1 MTEVRTGEARRR
13 VEDLVASLASQS
25 VGGTSPADPDEV
37 LGALDSMGLVE
48 LVVALEKEF
57 SVALPADL
65 ITVDTFSSVDGIVDA
80 VRTCVEPTV
89 DVHDYVV
96 DGRLVTPPDGSV
108 IDVLGRWASSRPDA
122 PFLTWLP
129 ASGEPEVLTYGEL
142 ESRSRSL
149 AAILSAGGDLSGQRI
164 AVLAANDIPT
174 VVAMF
179 ALVRAGATCLFLNPL
194 DPPGRLRPILAAH
207 SVSRVYRTPYAADVP
222 EDLAL
227 PIPDAVGGPEWEKDR
242 TSTDRPAFMFGTS
255 GSTAATKL
263 VLQSHRALLSNA
275 QTLQRHHGLDGDTV
289 IMGCL
294 PLHHVNGVHFT
305 VMAVL
310 HAGAHVVIPQ
320 RFDPLRYRAQMDEHR
335 PHIASVV
342 PTILETVL
350 ATGRGWRPPAS
361 LRYFVTA
368 AAPMT
373 ASLAKRVVT
382 AFGVRVVQGYGLTET
397 TNFSTTLPVDLSDED
412 YAALILDASIPT
424 VGVALDGNEIA
435 VLSKAG
441 EPLGEGEVGEV
452 CMRGHN
458 VMDGYADRPDVT
470 AEAFAGG
477 WFHSGDLGYWTE
489 GPDHR
494 RYFHLTGRIKNIAKV
509 RGEVVSLEEVERA
522 LCSLD
527 GVVDAGCTT
536 LPHALWGE
544 EIVAAVTLREV
555 DVKDLAD
562 GLASLVPATAIPRRW
577 YELPEIP
584 RTPTGKLRRV
594 ELLDLL
600 GLKGTK

>member
-1 MTEVRTGEARRR
+1 MTDWTRDARRR
-13 VEDLVASLASQS
+13 VENLVAGLASQS
-25 VGGTSPADPDEV
+25 TGGTSPAET
-37 LGALDSMGLVE
+37 LGSLDSMGLVE

-80 VRTCVEPTV
+80 VRASAEPSV
-89 DVHDYVV
+89 DVHDYLV
-96 DGRLVTPPDGSV
+96 DGRLVTPPDGDV
-108 IDVLGRWASSRPDA
+108 IGVLGRWASSRPDA
-122 PFLTWLP
+122 AFLTWLP

-142 ESRSRSL
+142 DFRSRSL
-149 AAILSAGGDLSGQRI
+149 AAVLSAGEDLTGRRI
-164 AVLAANDIPT
+164 GLIAANDIST

-179 ALVRAGATCLFLNPL
+179 ALLRAGATCLFLNPL
-194 DPPGRLRPILAAH
+194 DPPERLRSILTGH
-207 SVSRVYRTPYAADVP
+207 SVTTVFHTHHATDVP
-222 EDLAL
+222 EDLAR
-227 PIPDAVGGPEWEKDR
+227 PIPGHDDAPEWGKDR
-242 TSTDRPAFMFGTS
+242 HSTDRPALMFGTS
-255 GSTAATKL
+255 GSTAASKL
-263 VLQSHRALLSNA
+263 VMQSHRALLSNA
-275 QTLQRHHGLDGDTV
+275 QTLERHHGLDTETT
-289 IMGCL
+289 IMGGL

-310 HAGAHVVIPQ
+310 QAGAHVVIPQ
-320 RFDPLRYRAQMDEHR
+320 RFDPLKYRAQLDEHR

-342 PTILETVL
+342 PTILETLL
-350 ATGRGWRPPAS
+350 ATGRGWRPPGS

-373 ASLAKRVVT
+373 SSLAQRVVT

-412 YAALILDASIPT
+412 YAALILDAPIPT
-424 VGVALDGNEIA
+424 VGVALHGNEVA
-435 VLSKAG
+435 VLSKTG
-441 EPLGEGEVGEV
+441 EQLGEGAVGEI

-470 AEAFAGG
+470 AEAFSGG
-477 WFHSGDLGYWTE
+477 WFHSGDLGYWSE
-489 GPDHR
+489 GPDSR

-555 DVKDLAD
+555 SVGDLSD
-562 GLASLVPATAIPRRW
+562 RLATLVPATAIPRRW

-600 GLKGTK
+600 GLEGTK